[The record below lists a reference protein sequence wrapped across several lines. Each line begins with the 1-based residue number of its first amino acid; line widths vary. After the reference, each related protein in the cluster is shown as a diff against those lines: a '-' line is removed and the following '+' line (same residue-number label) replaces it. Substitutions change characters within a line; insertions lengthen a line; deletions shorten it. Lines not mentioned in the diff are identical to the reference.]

1 MAERMELKK
10 RFDEMDDD
18 ELLRRYRSGD
28 MTEFASGVAA
38 ELLRERNL
46 PIDQQPPTEAEPALA
61 EPPEPGDVVCL
72 TRMASPMQ
80 AEILC
85 GLLESEGVYATA
97 ADANLIRTDSFLT
110 AALGG
115 IRIMVGE
122 ADLQRARRIE
132 QAYRRGDFA
141 IPSDD

>member
-1 MAERMELKK
+1 
-10 RFDEMDDD
+10 
-18 ELLRRYRSGD
+18 
-28 MTEFASGVAA
+28 
-38 ELLRERNL
+38 
-46 PIDQQPPTEAEPALA
+46 
-61 EPPEPGDVVCL
+61 
-72 TRMASPMQ
+72 MASPMQ

-122 ADLQRARRIE
+122 ADLQRARGIE